1 MRKFS
6 GKSILENELRI
17 PKTVILN
24 TKYCKTVKKT
34 VNPAKKLCTENFTY
48 TKLPL
53 KIYQNLLPEERK
65 ENI

>member
-6 GKSILENELRI
+6 GKSILGNELRI

-34 VNPAKKLCTENFTY
+34 VNPAKRLSTENFTY

-53 KIYQNLLPEERK
+53 KIYQNLLPKKCK